1 MRILVIDDEP
11 AVADLLA
18 DALRQDGHDP
28 TVAASGE
35 LGLVAME
42 EMHPDA
48 VFLDVAMPD
57 MSGIEVLRGRLRQR
71 VPLPHAPRRPGVVV
85 RRHHAERRD
94 RGYPGRFPGSEA
106 PGHLGGDR
114 EARNLERR
122 DGGVRRPR
130 AQPAGLNIRGSA

>member
-1 MRILVIDDEP
+1 MSGNSAVPRSFSREKAMRILVIDDEP

-57 MSGIEVLRGRLRQR
+57 MSGIEVLRRIRALH
-71 VPLPHAPRRPGVVV
+71 PSLPVVLITGN
-85 RRHHAERRD
+85 AEAA
-94 RGYPGRFPGSEA
+94 EI
-106 PGHLGGDR
+106 R
-114 EARNLERR
+114 EAKRLGISEVIEKPGILNGVTEVFAALERN
-122 DGGVRRPR
+122 
-130 AQPAGLNIRGSA
+130 QPD

>member
-1 MRILVIDDEP
+1 MSGNFAIRRSFSRERAMRILVIDDEP

-57 MSGIEVLRGRLRQR
+57 MSGIEVLRRIRALH
-71 VPLPHAPRRPGVVV
+71 PSLPVVLITGN
-85 RRHHAERRD
+85 AEAA
-94 RGYPGRFPGSEA
+94 EI
-106 PGHLGGDR
+106 R
-114 EARNLERR
+114 EAKRLGISEVIEKPGILNGVTEVFAALERN
-122 DGGVRRPR
+122 
-130 AQPAGLNIRGSA
+130 QPD

>member
-1 MRILVIDDEP
+1 MRILVIDDES

-48 VFLDVAMPD
+48 VFLDVVMPD
-57 MSGIEVLRGRLRQR
+57 MSGIEVLRRIRALH
-71 VPLPHAPRRPGVVV
+71 PSLPVVLITGN
-85 RRHHAERRD
+85 AEAA
-94 RGYPGRFPGSEA
+94 EI
-106 PGHLGGDR
+106 R
-114 EARNLERR
+114 EARRLGISEVIEKPEILNGVTEVFADLERN
-122 DGGVRRPR
+122 
-130 AQPAGLNIRGSA
+130 QPD

>member
-18 DALRQDGHDP
+18 DALRHDGHDP

-57 MSGIEVLRGRLRQR
+57 MSGIEVLRRIRALH
-71 VPLPHAPRRPGVVV
+71 PSLPVVLITGN
-85 RRHHAERRD
+85 AEAA
-94 RGYPGRFPGSEA
+94 EI
-106 PGHLGGDR
+106 R
-114 EARNLERR
+114 EAKRLGISEVIEKPGILNGVTEVFAALERN
-122 DGGVRRPR
+122 
-130 AQPAGLNIRGSA
+130 QPDSTAGLTGRDV